1 MRIELDHVAKSYGR
15 VAALAGV
22 SLDLPSGSR
31 VALIGPNGSGKT
43 TLTRVIMGLVAHE
56 GVVRLDGAS
65 GAGART
71 AAAPSI
77 AYVPQVAPAMAV
89 TVGDLI
95 RTVASVRG
103 LGTERIFEI
112 CAELGLAIDPIK
124 KQPFRGLSG
133 GMKQKLLI
141 ALALGV
147 RPRLVILD
155 EPTASLDAAARA
167 RFAALERE
175 HLAGATV
182 ILCSHRL
189 DELRTMVD
197 RVVSLSEGRVAHD
210 GPAAAYVAGHTQT
223 VIDLLAAVGPDDAV
237 WLRAH
242 GFVTTSGGWW
252 SRAVDHQ
259 DKLRLLPEVM
269 TRFGPRLEDLVVR
282 DLERLGPIGPTPAAQ
297 HHGGPS

>member
-1 MRIELDHVAKSYGR
+1 MRIELRQVGKAYGKVR
-15 VAALAGV
+15 ALSEV

-43 TLTRVIMGLVAHE
+43 TLTRVVMGLVAHAGE
-56 GVVRLDGAS
+56 VLLDGAS
-65 GAGART
+65 GAAARI
-71 AAAPSI
+71 ALAPQI

-89 TVGDLI
+89 TVGDLMN
-95 RTVASVRG
+95 TVARVRG
-103 LGTERIFEI
+103 LGTDRIEHI
-112 CAELGLAIDPIK
+112 ASELGLKLGAIV

-197 RVVSLSEGRVAHD
+197 RVVALSDGRVAHD
-210 GPAAAYVAGHTQT
+210 GAAAAYVASRTQT
-223 VIDLLAAVGPDDAV
+223 VIDVLAEAGAGA
-237 WLRAH
+237 WLAEQ
-242 GFVTTSGGWW
+242 GFHATSGGWW
-252 SRAVDHQ
+252 SRAVDHEE
-259 DKLRLLPEVM
+259 KLRLLPALV
-269 TRFGPRLEDLVVR
+269 TTLGPRMKDLVVR
-282 DLERLGPIGPTPAAQ
+282 DLERIGAAGDARPA
-297 HHGGPS
+297 GGAP